1 MSAIIQAG
9 YQSAREVTRYHAKS
23 FYFSSVALFGARRR
37 GAFALYAFCRRL
49 DDLVDGAE
57 ADTAALPRLLDQ
69 ARELVAGLF
78 TRGAP
83 TRMEPWPEQEQL
95 AFLDTIQRFGI
106 RQQPFQELIDGMQMD
121 LVQSR
126 YQTWAELDLYCYRVA
141 GTVGL
146 MMAPLLGTTDP
157 VALGHAADLGRAM
170 QLTNIVRD
178 VKEDLARGR
187 LYLPQEDLAA
197 AGLTEAELAR
207 GVVDDRVRALLA
219 TQLTRAR
226 RLYASAQQ
234 GVPYLSGLGSQR
246 VVRLMGDIYG
256 GILEVIEERDFDI
269 FTQRASLPTRRKLWR
284 LARVLATANPRPA
297 VSV

>member
-1 MSAIIQAG
+1 MSARVQAG
-9 YQSAREVTRYHAKS
+9 YQSARAVTRHHAKS

-95 AFLDTIQRFGI
+95 AFLDTIQRFKI

-121 LVQSR
+121 LVRSR

-197 AGLTEAELAR
+197 VGLTEAELAR
-207 GVVDDRVRALLA
+207 GVVDDRVRALLT

-284 LARVLATANPRPA
+284 LARVLATANPGPA
-297 VSV
+297 EAV

>member
-1 MSAIIQAG
+1 MSATLQAG
-9 YQSAREVTRYHAKS
+9 YQSARAVTRHHAKS

-69 ARELVAGLF
+69 ARELVSGLF
-78 TRGAP
+78 TRGTP

-95 AFLDTIQRFGI
+95 AFLDTIQRFKI
-106 RQQPFQELIDGMQMD
+106 RQQPFLELIDGMQMD

-207 GVVDDRVRALLA
+207 GVVDDRVRALLS

-234 GVPYLSGLGSQR
+234 GVPYLSGFGSQR

-297 VSV
+297 EAA

>member
-1 MSAIIQAG
+1 MSARIQAG
-9 YQSAREVTRYHAKS
+9 YQSARAVTRHHAKS

-95 AFLDTIQRFGI
+95 AFLDTIQRFKI

-121 LVQSR
+121 LVRSR

-197 AGLTEAELAR
+197 VGLTEAELAR

-297 VSV
+297 EAV

>member
-1 MSAIIQAG
+1 MSALIQAG
-9 YQSAREVTRYHAKS
+9 YQSARAVTRHHAKS

-69 ARELVAGLF
+69 ARELVAVLF

-95 AFLDTIQRFGI
+95 AFLDTIQRFKI

-121 LVQSR
+121 LVRSR

-197 AGLTEAELAR
+197 VGLTEAELAR
-207 GVVDDRVRALLA
+207 GVVDDRVRALLT

-297 VSV
+297 EAV